1 MGGNPAAAGNAIA
14 QASLDESKRQYNE
27 QQEKEKAQK
36 ARAKANANAVREGAN
51 VAYSHSLQQTTNI
64 SATDPGQYSLI
75 NTAFGTPSVLNTL
88 MGGGDN
94 KADVLG
100 G

>member
-27 QQEKEKAQK
+27 QKAKEDAQK
-36 ARAKANANAVREGAN
+36 ARAKANATAVRDAGNMSYAN
-51 VAYSHSLQQTTNI
+51 NFQTSTNLNAD
-64 SATDPGQYSLI
+64 SGSGLVQTS
-75 NTAFGTPSVLNTL
+75 FGSPSTVNTL
-88 MGGGDN
+88 MGGN
-94 KADVLG
+94 NQNSLLG